1 MTQAG
6 EGRPARIDFAAAE
19 AAESGMVVAEAL
31 PPAAAGWPFQ
41 ASRWEVPPG
50 RTSELDLHDVAEV
63 WLVRSGQ
70 GTVLSGGTELPVRAG
85 EMVFMASRVPHQVR
99 NTGTEALRMFSVWWP
114 SGPGPTPDGAP

>member
-1 MTQAG
+1 MTKAG
-6 EGRPARIDFAAAE
+6 EGQPARIHFGEVE
-19 AAESGMVVAEAL
+19 AAESGMVVTQAV

-50 RTSELDLHDVAEV
+50 RTSELDQHDVAEV

-70 GTVLSGGTELPVRAG
+70 GTVMSGGSEMPIRAG

-99 NTGTEALRMFSVWWP
+99 NTGTDQLRMFSVWWP
-114 SGPGPTPDGAP
+114 SGPAPDGAP